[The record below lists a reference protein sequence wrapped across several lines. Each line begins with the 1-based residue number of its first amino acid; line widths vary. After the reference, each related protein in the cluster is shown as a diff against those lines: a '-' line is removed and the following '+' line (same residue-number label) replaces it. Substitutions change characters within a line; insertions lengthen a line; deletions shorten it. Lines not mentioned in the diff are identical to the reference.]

1 MKIQSMKQKQNMLVV
16 AILLI
21 SLSSAMAND
30 GDKRPPNSPGHV
42 HNILSTK
49 LPLKLLSEV
58 KKEYKSYWITELY
71 VQSDNKHRSYTI
83 TVENADCII
92 EMKSTNSKTWLIT
105 GKKIKAV

>member
-1 MKIQSMKQKQNMLVV
+1 MKQKQNILVF

-30 GDKRPPNSPGHV
+30 GYKGPNSPGHV
-42 HNILSTK
+42 RNILSTK
-49 LPLKLLSEV
+49 LPPRLLSEV
-58 KKEYKSYWITELY
+58 KKDYKSYWITELY

-83 TVENADCII
+83 TVENADRII
-92 EMKSTNSKTWLIT
+92 EMKSTDSRTWLIT